1 MVKKIKQSAVLAASM
16 AIISATEKGV
26 SPQSYSSDQE
36 FQDALAAAVAT
47 NKENI
52 IKRASGL
59 NYIGKRMDASREA
72 VIQIIS
78 EELELPLEEVTE
90 VVQEWATTDQAKP
103 KAKKREAKEKA
114 PDTRPISG
122 GSIKQAELDRATLD
136 GKRFIITAAQNN
148 TDVHKPFLQAL
159 ERYCEYIDAR
169 LIVMPF
175 LYNKNGFQNGEGN
188 DNVWYD
194 PAIKPYIQNESVWLG
209 GDKVSLMAFN
219 ILPTVKAPL
228 SGLREAIGSAEAMI
242 VPHAS
247 IAHENIAVLGAQFG
261 RTVPG
266 MYSTGAI
273 TQRNYIQQQAGQK
286 AEGRHNFGAALVE
299 INENGQFWIRQ
310 LETDESGVF
319 QDLRNIV
326 TPDGDINDSNVD
338 VLNYGD
344 IHAEK
349 LDFKLAD
356 RLWGESSSMLDE
368 LRPRFQMLHDLLDFS
383 ALNHH
388 NRDNHYHMAKNSIG
402 NESVAKDLRDV
413 ADVLTAV
420 KRDWC
425 DTVVVRSNHDD
436 ALDRWMA
443 CNKYEPRKDPVNAKF
458 YYQLQVHAYAAIEAG
473 EHFDSLPVA
482 LDMCHKVG
490 ASGVAYSQLAT
501 FLRAS
506 QSFII
511 NGVELGEHGHSGTN
525 GSRGSPKQFAPMT
538 MTTGHTHTSSIYG
551 GCYTAGVT
559 GKLAMGYNETGASS
573 WVQSTVVQ
581 YPTGK
586 RAILHVKD
594 DGAGNLDWCA
604 RN

>member
-1 MVKKIKQSAVLAASM
+1 MSKKIKQSGVIAKMAQDNASAVGIVKL
-16 AIISATEKGV
+16 T
-26 SPQSYSSDQE
+26 SDQE
-36 FQDALAAAVAT
+36 FANALASALAT

-52 IKRASGL
+52 IKRATGL
-59 NYIGKRMDASREA
+59 NYMGKRMDASREA
-72 VIQIIS
+72 VIQVIS
-78 EELELPLEEVTE
+78 DELELPYDECLHVI
-90 VVQEWATTDQAKP
+90 VEWSHSEQAKP

-148 TDVHKPFLQAL
+148 TDVHKPFLAAL

-188 DNVWYD
+188 DKVWFD
-194 PAIKPYIQNESVWLG
+194 PAITPYMQNESVWLG

-266 MYSTGAI
+266 MYSTGAV
-273 TQRNYIQQQAGQK
+273 TLRNYIQQQAGQK
-286 AEGRHNFGAALVE
+286 AENRHCFGAALVE
-299 INENGQFWIRQ
+299 INENGQFWVRQ

-326 TPDGDINDSNVD
+326 TPDGDINDSDVG

-349 LDFKLAD
+349 LDFKLAN
-356 RLWGESSSMLDE
+356 RLWGEQAMQRHGYSMLDE
-368 LRPRFQMLHDLLDFS
+368 LRPQFQMLHDLLDFS

-402 NESVAKDLRDV
+402 NESVSKDLRDV

-425 DTVVVRSNHDD
+425 DTIVVRSNHDD

-473 EHFDSLPVA
+473 DHFDSLPVA
-482 LDMCHKVG
+482 LDMVHP
-490 ASGVAYSQLAT
+490 GVAYSQLAN

-581 YPTGK
+581 YATGK

-594 DGAGNLDWCA
+594 DGSGNLDWCA